1 MEEERVE
8 KCLEAIGV
16 TLINF
21 QKAALKIALKFDD
34 VVTAISR
41 MTIVAARGVSK
52 PYMQM
57 ALTDAYIKWLSAPGR
72 VKHLA
77 KHAKKMRVRKKNM
90 RRIYG

>member
-1 MEEERVE
+1 MEEKSVE
-8 KCLEAIGV
+8 KYLEAIGAN
-16 TLINF
+16 LLDF
-21 QKAALKIALKFDD
+21 QKAAIKAALAFDD
-34 VVTAISR
+34 LATAASR
-41 MTIVAARGVSK
+41 MAIAARGVSK

-57 ALTDAYIKWLSAPGR
+57 ALIDAHIRWVSAPRR

>member
-1 MEEERVE
+1 MEEERIE

-16 TLINF
+16 TLLDF
-21 QKAALKIALKFDD
+21 QKVAIKAALAFDD
-34 VVTAISR
+34 WATGISR
-41 MTIVAARGVSK
+41 MAIIAARGVSK
-52 PYMQM
+52 SYTQM
-57 ALTDAYIKWLSAPGR
+57 SLTYAYHRWLSAPGR